1 MNTTKLTHW
10 RRNDFREKSLYMI
23 IDGLNKSIKELENN
37 IDEVHWYDGDWFR
50 AEAEPIYGLA
60 FIALQ
65 NYIIGSIADIEGTTK
80 TKHEYYKKDN
90 VINGFINTK
99 IELIIT
105 LANYAKHRDERLFE
119 GTTTILDAF
128 NLNYKDVISLDEA
141 AIFQGL
147 EILDKDWNLFKI
159 NEYVVNWRESLWLS
173 KEASTLS

>member
-1 MNTTKLTHW
+1 MEGLTHYL
-10 RRNDFREKSLYMI
+10 RNDFRSKSLYMI
-23 IDGLNKSIKELENN
+23 IDGLQKSISELEKN
-37 IDEVHWYDGDWFR
+37 INEIHWYDGDWFR
-50 AEAEPIYGLA
+50 EESEPIYGLA
-60 FIALQ
+60 FIAFQ

-90 VINGFINTK
+90 VVNGFINTK

-105 LANYAKHRDERLFE
+105 LANYAKHRDERLFD

-128 NLNYKDVISLDEA
+128 NLNYKDVIYLEEA

-147 EILDKDWNLFKI
+147 GILDKDCNLFKV